1 MARTIQQIK
10 KSMTDEFVA
19 DPTIRELYGLGQ
31 NDTFESAFSLV
42 SVESILFGIV
52 ATATFVLESIFDAFR
67 REVDRKIAS
76 SIVATIPWYHKVCL
90 EYQHGDKLVL
100 NPTTY
105 EYGYEQVDASKQL
118 VKYAACRDRGGGVY
132 VLVAGQGADGYP
144 QSLADDVLLAF
155 KEYMNK
161 RKIVGVVM
169 EVFSYDPD
177 DISVSMKIQY
187 DPVVMN
193 DDGSLISDPSV
204 YPVEEAVNSYLA
216 NIVYGGTFNINK
228 MIDAIQGAAGVVDL
242 QVEGIEAKPANS
254 ESFTEVTGNNY
265 TSMGGSFKAINLR
278 NTISYVLTI

>member
-19 DPTIRELYGLGQ
+19 DPTIRERYGLGQ

-105 EYGYEQVDASKQL
+105 EYGYEQMDASKQL

-144 QSLADDVLLAF
+144 QALSDDVLSAF

-177 DISVSMKIQY
+177 DISVSLKVQY

-204 YPVEEAVNSYLA
+204 YPVEEAINEYLA
-216 NIVYGGTFNINK
+216 NVVYGGTFNINK
-228 MIDAIQGAAGVVDL
+228 MIDAVQGAAGVVDL
-242 QVEGIEAKPANS
+242 QVDNVLAKS
-254 ESFTEVTGNNY
+254 STEESFAEVTGNNY
-265 TSMGGSFKAINLR
+265 TSMGGSFKATDLR
-278 NTISYVLTI
+278 NTISYVLSI